1 MKAFKSRGFITA
13 LSYGPYD
20 NGHVLVGTS
29 TGDFLAFNSLTLQKI
44 CCVKVAEHPVTSL
57 AIEPTQAV
65 MVGVRATQEVTLLT
79 FIEKKEKYIY
89 IELGLKKFATLVVKN
104 E

>member
-1 MKAFKSRGFITA
+1 M
-13 LSYGPYD
+13 
-20 NGHVLVGTS
+20 
-29 TGDFLAFNSLTLQKI
+29 
-44 CCVKVAEHPVTSL
+44 
-57 AIEPTQAV
+57 IEPTQAV

-104 E
+104 DQ